1 MIRLDPV
8 IPAEVVTNRLKSFDR
23 VTRLRVTLRIPNPDL
38 GPSFKR
44 LYDEMVQGDVR
55 ELSEDMRNERG
66 LKLEPNTLPQAA
78 LDMAIQGY
86 RKGRIHVY
94 GYRDREKADFTITD
108 EIARVEIAELQDFIE
123 GYAAGQ
129 RSPAVKRFAETIM
142 QRIEENI
149 RR

>member
-1 MIRLDPV
+1 VIRLDPV

-108 EIARVEIAELQDFIE
+108 EIARVEIE